1 MKPKNMWWVLGG
13 GLLLVAVIVIFFFIF
28 SSNSVQVVGSD
39 AVVVRAH
46 PGEYKPGQ
54 VIVFKNAGTN
64 TVITGYIVAIEG
76 NGVYRTQRAA
86 NDTSGQQLVREDQI
100 LGQQVFSV
108 PGVGWLV
115 TYVQA
120 VVHAVANGVSAV
132 WQAVFGTE
140 EPATVVTPES
150 AADNVTPAEE
160 AGLQEPSAGSDPTGT
175 SSGAGPATTPT
186 PVAATATPTPK
197 VSATPTLSPIATAT
211 PHSTAPPV
219 SQEELDAGFL
229 TLPAPSPTP

>member
-1 MKPKNMWWVLGG
+1 MWWVLGG
-13 GLLLVAVIVIFFFIF
+13 GLLLIGVIVIFFFIF
-28 SSNSVQVVGSD
+28 SGNSVQVVGSD

-54 VIVFKNAGTN
+54 VIVFKGDGDTI
-64 TVITGYIVAIEG
+64 VTGYIVAVEE
-76 NGVYRTQRAA
+76 NGVYRTQRSA
-86 NDTSGQQLVREDQI
+86 NDASGQQLVREDQI
-100 LGQQVFSV
+100 IGQQVFSV

-120 VVHAVANGVSAV
+120 VARAVVSGVGAV
-132 WQAVFGTE
+132 WQAVFGTK

-150 AADNVTPAEE
+150 AADNATPAEE
-160 AGLQEPSAGSDPTGT
+160 AGSQEPSAGSDPTGT